1 MKTINLEINDKEYNV
16 LVAQTEDEKATG
28 LMNVEEMDPDEGM
41 LFIYNYPQ
49 RLEFWMA
56 NTELEL
62 DVIFINSD
70 WEVVSVKK
78 GMPYDETILSEDNVQ
93 YVLELNQNS
102 GVKPGDEV
110 DIEDDELSPGNSLNL
125 NKMYVYGSDGNVQA
139 EIVGGERIFSI
150 KNTKTLI
157 RMAKRAYT
165 TKKESD
171 YKRLGKKIFEY
182 LHTQDT
188 NDVEYVN
195 NPKQD

>member
-1 MKTINLEINDKEYNV
+1 MEKTKIKFKNEIYEV
-16 LVAQTEDEKATG
+16 LVFETEQEKEQG
-28 LMNVEEMDPDEGM
+28 LQNVVEMDNTEGG
-41 LFIYNYPQ
+41 LFIYDEPQ
-49 RLEFWMA
+49 TVSYWMY
-56 NTELEL
+56 NTDIPLSIIFFNEDQE
-62 DVIFINSD
+62 VIS
-70 WEVVSVKK
+70 EYK
-78 GMPYDETILSEDNVQ
+78 GNPNDETLIEENNVQ
-93 YVLELNQNS
+93 YVLEINPRDDIK
-102 GVKPGDEV
+102 VGDEFEFINKENGV
-110 DIEDDELSPGNSLNL
+110 DLSL

-188 NDVEYVN
+188 NEPDYVN

>member
-16 LVAQTEDEKATG
+16 LIAQTEDEKATG
-28 LMNVEEMDPDEGM
+28 LMNVMEMDDNEGM
-41 LFIYNYPQ
+41 LFIYDTPQ
-49 RLEFWMA
+49 TLEFWMKD
-56 NTELEL
+56 TEIPL
-62 DVIFINSD
+62 DIIFIDSD
-70 WEVVSVKK
+70 WEVKK
-78 GMPYDETILSEDNVQ
+78 IAKGNPFDETIISCDNVQ

-102 GVKPGDEV
+102 GVQIGDEV
-110 DIEDDELSPGNSLNL
+110 DIEDDELSPGSNLDL

-171 YKRLGKKIFEY
+171 YKRLGKKLFEY
-182 LHTQDT
+182 LHIQDT
-188 NDVEYVN
+188 NEPYYVN

>member
-41 LFIYNYPQ
+41 LFIYNTSQ
-49 RLEFWMA
+49 TLEFWMKD
-56 NTELEL
+56 TEIPL
-62 DVIFINSD
+62 DIIFIDSN
-70 WEVVSVKK
+70 WEVKK
-78 GMPYDETILSEDNVQ
+78 IAKGNPFDETILSCDNVQ

-102 GVKPGDEV
+102 GVQVGDEV
-110 DIEDDELSPGNSLNL
+110 DIENDELNPGNSLNL
-125 NKMYVYGSDGNVQA
+125 NKMYVYGSDGNIQA

-188 NDVEYVN
+188 NSPEYVD
-195 NPKQD
+195 K